1 MKTTYNILCVCST
14 GNREMYNKV
23 TQRIGRR
30 NWEYAIYYI
39 RSSCYLRSGL
49 LFYEHRLRLLKSEY
63 CKAYETI
70 ELVKKRH
77 K

>member
-1 MKTTYNILCVCST
+1 MKTSYNILCVCST
-14 GNREMYNKV
+14 GREMYNKV

-39 RSSCYLRSGL
+39 KSSCYLRGAL
-49 LFYEHRLRLLKSEY
+49 LFYEHRLLKSEY